1 MKLHLPLTLRRSL
14 LSILSVLALTPAWG
28 ATLSSEVDL
37 QVYADFGQNRGR
49 YSTSNV
55 NALLQELN
63 KNGVTISYNNGAAD
77 YTLEHGMI
85 SFESR
90 QESNG
95 AAAAVCYNYIAT
107 VSHNG
112 VQAPHFSYLELG
124 ETHSI
129 KYQGI
134 EYRFPNYFDNGRPG
148 AFIHSAPTQGFQADF
163 KLTRLSKIVTDV
175 TTSNLYSNDKLT
187 YENVYGE
194 LLYHSGGGYSDVYN
208 PQTGID
214 TGIERGITSGIIQID
229 GLGKAENGNFWM
241 GHTADGWDVTV
252 DPLPFGVNSGDSGSP
267 SWIWDDEAQEYRY
280 VAAVAIED
288 WSNLANGTS
297 KGNLKFAEDVVAS
310 HNKTIDS
317 DSGQIFLSQTSQ
329 TDETISQD
337 SVSTILWKGAATDAQ
352 GNELTSYTGVQS
364 GVSTWNDMSA
374 IRDDDNWYARVQ
386 NYLNASQNNS
396 TAGKLDYADLFMT
409 DNLVF
414 QAKDRTDYEVVLQ
427 GNLDLGI
434 GYTEFRKGN
443 QESARYTVTGTGYLD
458 SAGYIIGDGVD
469 VYLELT
475 STDKT
480 REVRKIGDGHL
491 HVTGTGNND
500 ILLNLGGK
508 GNTYLNQKNGYAAY
522 NVLANNGSTVV
533 LEGGI
538 SQIKRD
544 FTFGNG
550 GATLDFHG
558 NSWTEGAEGNFSLK
572 ALTQDAI
579 IANHKSGTTSNV
591 TFTTG
596 GAFLGSFCDTEDAAL
611 KVHYAG
617 ANTWTLHSIHTNLQN
632 AGSGLSVDSGSVVL
646 AGTRTEHAA
655 SNLAGTNKP
664 WNRDND
670 WHYADARMN
679 VEVQDGANF
688 ELGSHARLTGTVTV
702 NAGGTYIMREG
713 VQNRYEYI
721 EGGYKLE
728 DTYAIDGFY
737 GHKGD
742 TVLNGTMQ
750 VDFSDGT
757 TSNLTYAGNISG
769 SGNMTV
775 DTADGTFT
783 LTGNNTFTGTK
794 ELLHGHLIADD
805 VTALGRGAGW
815 QLAERTTL
823 TVHAGLNSQN
833 LLSVVDS
840 SNSSGL
846 LVLGD
851 SISNMAAVD
860 LSESNLILGVT
871 AGNKV
876 QYGTETDTI
885 RNPRLGGGGG
895 TLEVLAKVEADNLV
909 LGRDGETGVVR
920 LVNSNNS
927 LTGTISMNGQ
937 VALDATSEAIGNA
950 KVNLDYGKGLML
962 RESVQSISGKLVP
975 ESSGALLLDYYTGS
989 EIDMSEN
996 PGLSLSAAGKADYAG
1011 TIKVGSSSA
1020 YQLGGFVG
1028 SLGLSNNAA
1037 ITGSNALIVD
1047 AKGTKGGEVV
1057 LAAQSQFSGAVTVQ
1071 DGSSGGT
1078 GSATLTFSE
1087 DNALTGATSVTVN
1100 RGGVLDVGSTT
1111 QSLKNLQVN
1120 AGGLLTSGEGGT
1132 LVFNMSSEK
1141 FQYGSMQLDRAEK
1154 TGSANLVLVSSDNEW
1169 NLFTVKQGTLF
1180 TRVDNALSG
1189 TGVTRVEK
1197 GATLNLNTWDGDG
1210 FRTRTMHGN
1219 IQLGNGANMTT
1230 GSGNF
1235 DVTLTGSFTVD
1246 AGGAANVTGAKWHLT
1261 GMNNNENGGTINF
1274 SASELH
1280 FDSSYTQSIGGTIN
1294 IASNAKFFSSQGS
1307 TDMRK
1312 LFNHINI
1319 ADGKTLTL
1327 DENHWNT
1334 IWRIDSLTGSGNIV
1348 WDSNTNHSS
1357 TARVVIGGNGE
1368 YSGNIS
1374 FNRNYQNTGRTHQ
1387 AYLEIAGD
1395 KAVSDAVINLDGY
1408 SASSVASLAISA
1420 SNAHVKGLNG
1430 DTHTHLLAGG
1440 APWNANT
1447 SSAPGSSS
1455 RKSLIIT
1462 GDENYT
1468 FSGTVA
1474 GNNLNGLNLEY
1485 AGSGTQTFNGSS
1497 VVFQN
1502 VAVTGGGTL
1511 DLSDAASL
1519 QIFGGLTLGS
1529 GSTLNM
1535 GNHTY
1540 ELAAGNMLNVQAGG
1554 GALNAAKLTLSGG
1567 SFQFDADTLSADSAL
1582 LTLGSSLSNSA
1593 GATISFLNVTGD
1605 YVDKSFTLATGD
1617 WSGVLSS
1624 LSGANLGAMK
1634 AMFSCNDSGNL
1645 MVTFSANAFIWNGTQ
1660 ENNGW
1665 SASAFATA
1673 GTPNANSNLL
1683 FRDGANPD
1691 VVVSGSVIGA
1701 DTYFENDKD
1710 TYHLTGDSQ
1719 ADIKVGSI
1727 SQSGEGT
1734 TIIDVQLTTSR
1745 IDVTNGRL
1753 ELNKINLNGG
1763 RHSVQNGT
1771 LAMCLSDTET
1781 IDLLHLGNDSS
1792 LELSGDY
1799 RLKTSYGSNKVLSGE
1814 NSISLASNKTILQD
1828 SSSQYSINGGSL
1840 AIEGSGTAYFGKI
1853 ELAGDSKMTV
1863 NGANVATKAGLAF
1876 ANGNSTVSLDNEA
1889 VLLLFGTKANE
1900 DAIIKAPSEGS
1911 GTIEVRNSSCLYAG
1925 GSEAS
1930 ENLQIILGDGATL
1943 GTSLDVISNYAC
1955 DVSLE
1960 DGDINLTSQRYY
1972 ITTSTKGDDSI
1983 RSSTGILQLSGNI
1996 KSSGNA
2002 ANVIIAGN
2010 GTYGDGDTG
2019 VLLSGT
2025 ADVSGDVSV
2034 NAASALRIAGGME
2047 KDGFVYTQKE
2057 GVNITSKDGNRA
2069 ATISGGSTL
2078 AWEPVIKEDET
2089 DESQTN
2095 IAAGETGS
2103 EQRLENTA
2111 VVSGVNRTTFS
2122 NALVELYDA
2131 TTLKLQNVALAA
2143 DTTLALHAS
2152 AASATVDASN
2162 VGLHLME
2169 GTNATTSAFSTT
2181 DNALTLNLTG
2191 SDKSYTFG
2199 PGLRLL
2205 ELSTDMLAGNL
2216 TITGESLMVNFEGY
2230 DFSEYDAVQLS
2241 FATGVTVDTQMLIT
2255 GQAQVE
2261 QGDTPQLLTGTYV
2274 TGENVGSIIFI
2285 MNYHIPEPSTSA
2297 LGLLALAGLA
2307 ARRRRKA

>member
-1 MKLHLPLTLRRSL
+1 MKLHLPVILRRALYALFSAV
-14 LSILSVLALTPAWG
+14 VLPVMG
-28 ATLSSEVDL
+28 STLSTDVDL
-37 QVYADFGQNRGR
+37 VTYADFGQNRGR
-49 YSTSNV
+49 FSTSNV

-112 VQAPHFSYLELG
+112 VQAPYFSYLELG
-124 ETHSI
+124 ESQSI

-134 EYRFPNYFDNGRPG
+134 EYRYPNYFDNGRPG
-148 AFIHSAPTQGFQADF
+148 AFIHSAPTQAFQADF

-208 PQTGID
+208 PETGVD
-214 TGIERGITSGIIQID
+214 TGIERGITGGIQQID

-267 SWIWDDEAQEYRY
+267 CWIWDDEAQEYRY

-297 KGNLKFAEDVVAS
+297 KGNLKYAADVVES
-310 HNKTIDS
+310 YNRTIDS
-317 DSGQIFLSQTSQ
+317 DSGKIFLSQTFQ
-329 TDETISQD
+329 TEETISQD
-337 SVSTILWKGAATDAQ
+337 SVSTTLWKGEATDAQ
-352 GNELTSYTGVQS
+352 GNVLTSYTGVQS

-374 IRDDDNWYARVQ
+374 IRDYDNWYARTQ

-414 QAKDRTDYEVVLQ
+414 QAKDRSEYEIIVQ

-443 QESARYTVTGTGYLD
+443 QDSAQYTVKGTGYLD

-469 VYLELT
+469 VFLELT

-480 REVRKIGDGHL
+480 REVRKIGDGNL

-508 GNTYLNQKNGYAAY
+508 GTTYLNQKLGYAAY

-533 LEGGI
+533 LEGGV

-550 GATLDFHG
+550 GGTLDFHG
-558 NSWTEGAEGNFSLK
+558 HSWTEGAEGNFSLK
-572 ALTQDAI
+572 ALTQDAT
-579 IANHKSGTTSNV
+579 IANYKSGSTSNV
-591 TFTTG
+591 TFTSG
-596 GAFLGSFCDTEDAAL
+596 GTFLGSFCDAEDAAL

-617 ANTWTLHSIHTNLQN
+617 ANTWTLHSIHTKLQN
-632 AGSGLSVDSGSVVL
+632 AGSGLSVDSGSVALV
-646 AGTRTEHAA
+646 GTRTEHAA
-655 SNLAGTNKP
+655 SNLAGSNKP
-664 WNRDND
+664 WNPDND
-670 WHYADARMN
+670 WHYADASMN
-679 VEVQDGANF
+679 IEVQDGASF

-702 NAGGTYIMREG
+702 NEGGTYIMREG

-728 DTYAIDGFY
+728 DTYAIADFY

-750 VDFSDGT
+750 IEFSDGT
-757 TSNLTYAGNISG
+757 TSDLTYSGNISG
-769 SGNMTV
+769 IGNMTV
-775 DTADGTFT
+775 DTAEGTFT

-794 ELLHGHLIADD
+794 ELLYGHLIADD
-805 VTALGRGAGW
+805 VTALGGGAGW
-815 QLAERTTL
+815 QLSEGTTL

-840 SNSSGL
+840 SKSSGL
-846 LVLGD
+846 LVLGN
-851 SISNMAAVD
+851 SLESAVD
-860 LSESNLILGVT
+860 LSESDLILGVMSGKT
-871 AGNKV
+871 L
-876 QYGTETDTI
+876 QYGTESETI

-895 TLEVLAKVEADNLV
+895 TLEVLAAVDADNLV
-909 LGRDGETGVVR
+909 LGREGETGVVR
-920 LVNSNNS
+920 LVNNNNS
-927 LTGTISMNGQ
+927 LSGTISMLGQ

-950 KVNLDYGKGLML
+950 RVNLDYGKGLML

-975 ESSGALLLDYYTGS
+975 ESSGALLLDYYTGTS
-989 EIDMSEN
+989 VDMSGN
-996 PGLSLSAAGKADYAG
+996 AGLSLSAAGKADYAG
-1011 TIKVGSSSA
+1011 TITVGDSAA

-1057 LAAQSQFSGAVTVQ
+1057 LAAQSQFTGAVTVK
-1071 DGSSGGT
+1071 DGSSDGA

-1087 DNALTGATSVTVN
+1087 DNALAGATSVTVN
-1100 RGGVLDVGSTT
+1100 RGGVLDVGTTT

-1120 AGGLLTSGEGGT
+1120 AGGLLTSGEGGK
-1132 LVFNMSSEK
+1132 LIFNLEREAV
-1141 FQYGSMQLDRAEK
+1141 QYGSMRLDTAEK
-1154 TGSANLVLVSSDNEW
+1154 IGSGAFTLESADNEW
-1169 NLFTVKQGTLF
+1169 NLLILKEGTLY

-1189 TGVTRVEK
+1189 IGVTRVEK
-1197 GATLNLNTWDGDG
+1197 GATLNLNTWNYDGY
-1210 FRTRTMHGN
+1210 RSRTMHGN
-1219 IQLGNGANMTT
+1219 IQLADGATMTT
-1230 GSGNF
+1230 GNAGDYN
-1235 DVTLTGSFTVD
+1235 VTLTGSFTVD
-1246 AGGAANVTGAKWHLT
+1246 AGGSANVTGTKWHLT
-1261 GMNNNENGGTINF
+1261 GMNNNVDGGIINF

-1334 IWRIDSLTGSGNIV
+1334 IWRIDSLTGSGNLV
-1348 WDSNTNHSS
+1348 WDSDTNHSS

-1395 KAVSDAVINLDGY
+1395 KAVSGAVINLDGY

-1430 DTHTHLLAGG
+1430 NTHSHLLAG
-1440 APWNANT
+1440 ASPWNANT
-1447 SSAPGSSS
+1447 SSAHGSSA

-1462 GDENYT
+1462 GNDNYT

-1474 GNNLNGLNLEY
+1474 GNNLYGLNLEY
-1485 AGSGTQTFNGSS
+1485 AGSGKQTFNGSS

-1511 DLSDAASL
+1511 DLSGAASL
-1519 QIFGGLTLGS
+1519 QIFGGLTLGAD
-1529 GSTLNM
+1529 STLNM
-1535 GNHTY
+1535 SNHTY
-1540 ELAAGNMLNVQAGG
+1540 ELAAGNVLNVLAGG
-1554 GALNAAKLTLSGG
+1554 GALNANLTLSGG

-1582 LTLGSSLSNSA
+1582 LTLGGSLTNSG
-1593 GATISFLNVTGD
+1593 GATISFLNVNGD
-1605 YVDKSFTLATGD
+1605 YVDRSFTLATGD
-1617 WSGVLSS
+1617 WSRVLSS

-1634 AMFSCNDSGNL
+1634 AMFSCNDAGNL
-1645 MVTFSANAFIWNGTQ
+1645 MVTFSANAFIWNGSQ

-1665 SASAFATA
+1665 STSAFATA

-1691 VVVSGSVIGA
+1691 IVVSGSVIGA
-1701 DTYFENDKD
+1701 DMYFENEADS
-1710 TYHLTGDSQ
+1710 YHLTGDSL
-1719 ADIKVGSI
+1719 ASINVASI

-1734 TIIDVQLTTSR
+1734 TTIDVLLTTSG
-1745 IDVTNGRL
+1745 INVSNGRL
-1753 ELNKINLNGG
+1753 ELQDIDLNGG
-1763 RHSVQNGT
+1763 RHSVQNGA
-1771 LAMCLSDTET
+1771 LAMMLSEAET
-1781 IDLLHLGNDSS
+1781 IDLLHLGNDSV
-1792 LELSGDY
+1792 LELSGNY
-1799 RLKTSYGSNKVLSGE
+1799 RLKTTYGSNKTLTGT
-1814 NSISLASNKTILQD
+1814 NSISLASSKTILQD

-1840 AIEGSGTAYFGKI
+1840 AIEGSGTAYFRKI
-1853 ELAGDSKMTV
+1853 ELAGDSQLTV
-1863 NGANVATKAGLAF
+1863 DGANLATKAGLSF
-1876 ANGNSTVSLDNEA
+1876 ANGNSTVSLDNGA
-1889 VLLLFGTKANE
+1889 VLLLYGSNSNE
-1900 DAIIKAPSEGS
+1900 DAIIKAPTEGT

-1930 ENLQIILGDGATL
+1930 DNLQIILGAGGTL

-1955 DVSLE
+1955 DIYLE
-1960 DGDINLTSQRYY
+1960 NGEVNLSSQRYY
-1972 ITTSTKGDDSI
+1972 ISTSSKGDDSI

-1996 KSSGNA
+1996 KSSDTA
-2002 ANVIIAGN
+2002 ANVNISGN

-2025 ADVSGDVSV
+2025 ADISGDISV
-2034 NAASALRIAGGME
+2034 GAASALRIAGGME

-2057 GVNITSKDGNRA
+2057 GVNITSKDGSRA

-2078 AWEPVIKEDET
+2078 AWEPVVVEDEPE
-2089 DESQTN
+2089 ESQAS
-2095 IAAGETGS
+2095 IASGETGT
-2103 EQRLENTA
+2103 EPRLENTA
-2111 VVSGVNRTTFS
+2111 LVSGVNRTTIS

-2131 TTLKLQNVALAA
+2131 TTLKLQNVALAS
-2143 DTTLALHAS
+2143 DTTLAVHT
-2152 AASATVDASN
+2152 SATSAIVDASN
-2162 VGLHLME
+2162 VGLHMME
-2169 GTNATTSAFSTT
+2169 GANATTGASTT
-2181 DNALTLNLTG
+2181 TDSALTLNLTG

-2199 PGLRLL
+2199 SGLRLL
-2205 ELSTDMLAGNL
+2205 DLSTDMLQGNL
-2216 TITGESLMVNFEGY
+2216 TITGESLMVNFDGY
-2230 DFSEYDAVQLS
+2230 DFSQYDAVQLS
-2241 FATGVTVDTQMLIT
+2241 FATGVVLDTEMVIT

-2261 QGDTPQLLTGTYV
+2261 QGTAPQMMTGCYV
-2274 TGENVGSIIFI
+2274 TNGNVGTIVFI
-2285 MNYHIPEPSTSA
+2285 MNYHIPEPTTATLS
-2297 LGLLALAGLA
+2297 LLALAGMA
-2307 ARRRRKA
+2307 ARRRRRA

>member
-1 MKLHLPLTLRRSL
+1 MKLHLPLSLRRSL
-14 LSILSVLALTPAWG
+14 LSFLAAIVSAPAWG

-112 VQAPHFSYLELG
+112 VQAPYFSYLELG
-124 ETHSI
+124 ESQSI

-134 EYRFPNYFDNGRPG
+134 EYRYPNYFDNGRPG

-208 PQTGID
+208 PETGID

-297 KGNLKFAEDVVAS
+297 KGNLKFASEVVES
-310 HNKTIDS
+310 YNRTIDS

-329 TDETISQD
+329 TEETISQD
-337 SVSTILWKGAATDAQ
+337 SISTTLWKGEVTDAL
-352 GNELTSYTGVQS
+352 GNVLTSYTGVQS
-364 GVSTWNDMSA
+364 GLSTWNDMSA
-374 IRDDDNWYARVQ
+374 IRDYDNWYARTQ

-414 QAKDRTDYEVVLQ
+414 QAKDRSDYEIVLQ

-443 QESARYTVTGTGYLD
+443 QDSAQYTVTGTGYLD

-480 REVRKIGDGHL
+480 REVRKIGDGNL

-508 GNTYLNQKNGYAAY
+508 GKTYLNQKNGYAAY

-550 GATLDFHG
+550 GGTLDFHG
-558 NSWTEGAEGNFSLK
+558 HSWTEGAEGNFSMK

-579 IANHKSGTTSNV
+579 IANYKSGTASDV
-591 TFTTG
+591 TFTSG
-596 GAFLGSFCDTEDAAL
+596 GTFLGSFRDTEDAAL

-617 ANTWTLHSIHTNLQN
+617 DNTWTLHSIHTNLQN

-646 AGTRTEHAA
+646 TGTRTEHAA

-664 WNRDND
+664 WNHDND

-679 VEVQDGANF
+679 VEVQDGAGF

-702 NAGGTYIMREG
+702 NEGGTYTMREG

-728 DTYAIDGFY
+728 DTYAIADFY

-750 VDFSDGT
+750 IDFSDGT

-769 SGNMTV
+769 TGNMTV

-805 VTALGRGAGW
+805 VTALGSGAGW
-815 QLAERTTL
+815 QLAEGTTM
-823 TVHAGLNSQN
+823 TVHAGMTAEN

-840 SNSSGL
+840 SRSSGL
-846 LVLGD
+846 LVLGN
-851 SISNMAAVD
+851 SIESAVD
-860 LSESNLILGVT
+860 LSESNLILGAMSGKT
-871 AGNKV
+871 V
-876 QYGTETDTI
+876 QYGAETETV

-920 LVNSNNS
+920 LVNSSNS

-962 RESVQSISGKLVP
+962 RESVQSISAKLVP

-996 PGLSLSAAGKADYAG
+996 ARLSLSAAGKTDYAG
-1011 TIKVGSSSA
+1011 IIKVGSTSA

-1057 LAAQSQFSGAVTVQ
+1057 LAAQSQFTGAVTVK
-1071 DGSSGGT
+1071 DGSSGGA
-1078 GSATLTFSE
+1078 GSATFTFSE
-1087 DNALTGATSVTVN
+1087 DNALTGASSVTVN
-1100 RGGVLDVGSTT
+1100 QGGVLDVGSTT

-1120 AGGLLTSGEGGT
+1120 AGGLLSSGEGGK
-1132 LVFNMSSEK
+1132 LIFNLQEEK
-1141 FQYGSMQLDRAEK
+1141 VQYGSMRLDTAEK
-1154 TGSANLVLVSSDNEW
+1154 IGSGAFTLESADNEW
-1169 NLFTVKQGTLF
+1169 NLLILKEGTLY

-1189 TGVTRVEK
+1189 IGVTRVEK
-1197 GATLNLNTWDGDG
+1197 GATLNLNTWNHDGY
-1210 FRTRTMHGN
+1210 RSRTMHGN
-1219 IQLGNGANMTT
+1219 IQLADDATMTT
-1230 GSGNF
+1230 GNAGDHN
-1235 DVTLTGSFTVD
+1235 VTLTGSFTVD
-1246 AGGAANVTGAKWHLT
+1246 AGGAANVTGTKWHLT
-1261 GMNNNENGGTINF
+1261 GMNNNVDGGTINF

-1280 FDSSYTQSIGGTIN
+1280 FDSSYTQAIGGTIN

-1327 DENHWNT
+1327 DEQHWNT
-1334 IWRIDSLTGSGNIV
+1334 IWRIDSLTGNGNLV
-1348 WDSNTNHSS
+1348 WNSDTNHSS

-1368 YSGNIS
+1368 YNGNIS

-1395 KAVSDAVINLDGY
+1395 KAVSGAVINLDGY

-1430 DTHTHLLAGG
+1430 DTYSHLLAGG

-1447 SSAPGSSS
+1447 SSAHGSSA

-1462 GDENYT
+1462 GNDNYT

-1485 AGSGTQTFNGSS
+1485 AGCGTQTFNGSS

-1519 QIFGGLTLGS
+1519 QIFGGLTLGAD
-1529 GSTLNM
+1529 STLNM

-1540 ELAAGNMLNVQAGG
+1540 ELSAGNVLNVQAAGG
-1554 GALNAAKLTLSGG
+1554 TLNAAKLTLSGG

-1582 LTLGSSLSNSA
+1582 LTLGGSLTNSG
-1593 GATISFLNVTGD
+1593 GATISFLNVNGD
-1605 YVDKSFTLATGD
+1605 FVDKSYTLATGD

-1634 AMFSCNDSGNL
+1634 AMFSCNDAGNL

-1673 GTPNANSNLL
+1673 GTPNSNSNLL

-1701 DTYFENDKD
+1701 DMYFENDED
-1710 TYHLTGDSQ
+1710 TYHLTGDS
-1719 ADIKVGSI
+1719 INVGSV

-1734 TIIDVQLTTSR
+1734 TIIDALLTTSR

-1753 ELNKINLNGG
+1753 ELNDINLNGG

-1771 LAMCLSDTET
+1771 LAMKLSEAET
-1781 IDLLHLGNDSS
+1781 IDLLHLGNDSV
-1792 LELSGDY
+1792 LELSGNY
-1799 RLKTSYGSNKVLSGE
+1799 RLKTSYGSNKVLTGT
-1814 NSISLASNKTILQD
+1814 NSISLASSKTILQD

-1840 AIEGSGTAYFGKI
+1840 AIEGSGTAYFRTI

-1863 NGANVATKAGLAF
+1863 NGANVATKAGLSF
-1876 ANGNSTVSLDNEA
+1876 ANGSSSVSLNNGA
-1889 VLLLFGTKANE
+1889 VLLLYGSNANE
-1900 DAIIKAPSEGS
+1900 DAIIKAPTEGT
-1911 GTIEVRNSSCLYAG
+1911 GVIEVRNSSCLYAG
-1925 GSEAS
+1925 GSDAS
-1930 ENLQIILGDGATL
+1930 ANLQIVLGDGTTL

-1955 DVSLE
+1955 DIYLE
-1960 DGDINLTSQRYY
+1960 NGDINLSSQRYY
-1972 ITTSTKGDDSI
+1972 ISTNSKGDDSI

-1996 KSSGNA
+1996 ISSDTA
-2002 ANVIIAGN
+2002 ANVNIGGN
-2010 GTYGDGDTG
+2010 GIYGEGDAG

-2057 GVNITSKDGNRA
+2057 GVNITSKDGSRA

-2078 AWEPVIKEDET
+2078 AWEPVIKEDGT

-2111 VVSGVNRTTFS
+2111 VVSGVKHTTIS
-2122 NALVELYDA
+2122 NALVELYNA

-2152 AASATVDASN
+2152 ATAATVDVSN

-2169 GTNATTSAFSTT
+2169 GTNAATGASTT
-2181 DNALTLNLTG
+2181 TDSALTLNLTG

-2205 ELSTDMLAGNL
+2205 DISTDMLQGNL
-2216 TITGESLMVNFEGY
+2216 TITGESLMVHFDGY
-2230 DFSEYDAVQLS
+2230 DFSQYDAVQLS

-2307 ARRRRKA
+2307 TRRRRRA